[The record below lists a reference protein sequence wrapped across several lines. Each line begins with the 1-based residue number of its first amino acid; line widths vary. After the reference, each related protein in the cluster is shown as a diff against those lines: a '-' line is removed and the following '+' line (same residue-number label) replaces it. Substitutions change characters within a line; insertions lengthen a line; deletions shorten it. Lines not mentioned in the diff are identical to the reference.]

1 MNKPLV
7 IFGAG
12 DIAQLAYYYFTND
25 SDYQVCAFTI
35 DAAYITDS
43 EFCGLPVIAFDEVAA
58 LYPPQ
63 SHDLFVALSYSKRNA
78 VRKDKYL
85 AAKALGYKL
94 TSYISSHATVLN
106 EGNIGENCFIF
117 EDNTIQPFVTIGNN
131 VTLWSGNHIGH
142 HSRIGDH
149 SFISSQVV
157 ISGHCDIGAYSYLG
171 VNCSLRDGLEI
182 GEGTFIAMGAT
193 VTKNTEAWGSY
204 FGSPAKS
211 MKRKSTDINIYHEL
225 D

>member
-12 DIAQLAYYYFTND
+12 DIAQLAHYYFTND

-35 DAAYITDS
+35 DAAYITDA

-63 SHDLFVALSYSKRNA
+63 SYDLFVALSYSKRNA

-85 AAKALGYKL
+85 EAKALGYKL

-106 EGNIGENCFIF
+106 EGNIG
-117 EDNTIQPFVTIGNN
+117 
-131 VTLWSGNHIGH
+131 
-142 HSRIGDH
+142 
-149 SFISSQVV
+149 
-157 ISGHCDIGAYSYLG
+157 
-171 VNCSLRDGLEI
+171 
-182 GEGTFIAMGAT
+182 
-193 VTKNTEAWGSY
+193 
-204 FGSPAKS
+204 
-211 MKRKSTDINIYHEL
+211 
-225 D
+225 